1 MSLVLLGVLIA
12 LGLIILG
19 KNVPQFQKFPQ
30 IRFVLAV
37 LVLAVTVAVSTAKI
51 VPPGNVGVLILFG
64 KVYGTISEGVH
75 LVNPLATMELMS
87 VRTKEVFEHA
97 EAPSKE
103 GLNVALEVSCLYHLK
118 ASEAANVYR
127 QVGPNYE
134 AVVVNPQFRAAIRG
148 ITVNHEAK
156 DLYTSSRELISTEIF
171 KDLEG
176 NLGKRGIVV
185 ETILLRKVDLPKL
198 VVEAINAKL
207 AADQQAQQMRFVLDK
222 ERQEAERKRIEA
234 QGIQDFQRIISQG
247 LTEQLLRWKGIETT
261 RALAESPNS
270 KTVII
275 GGRDG
280 MPLIFNT
287 ATGRRFHGKMI
298 DNHQVRH
305 YVKAMIGRR
314 KSLIGSLVLAALLSL
329 AVVSSGAGAGA
340 VADANRGNPGQP
352 LDVKRLL
359 VKGKTTLID
368 FHSPF
373 CPPCVQLAPIMA
385 KLAAKRPDLAIKKV
399 NINRPDSPGD

>member
-12 LGLIILG
+12 LALVVLG
-19 KNVPQFQKFPQ
+19 RNVPQLQKYPQ
-30 IRFVLAV
+30 IRYFLAIVVLA
-37 LVLAVTVAVSTAKI
+37 ATVAISTAKI
-51 VPPGNVGVLILFG
+51 VPPGNVGVLVLMG
-64 KVYGTISEGVH
+64 KVYGTIPEGVH
-75 LVNPLATMELMS
+75 LVNPLASMELMS

-97 EAPSKE
+97 EAPSRE
-103 GLNVALEVSCLYHLK
+103 GLNVVLEVSCLYHLK
-118 ASEAANVYR
+118 SAEAANVYR

-171 KDLEG
+171 KDLET

-247 LTEQLLRWKGIETT
+247 LSEQLLRWKGIETT
-261 RALAESPNS
+261 RALAESNNS
-270 KTVII
+270 KLVIV
-275 GGRDG
+275 GGKDG
-280 MPLIFNT
+280 LPLILNT
-287 ATGRRFHGKMI
+287 EPAGG
-298 DNHQVRH
+298 
-305 YVKAMIGRR
+305 
-314 KSLIGSLVLAALLSL
+314 
-329 AVVSSGAGAGA
+329 SSG
-340 VADANRGNPGQP
+340 
-352 LDVKRLL
+352 K
-359 VKGKTTLID
+359 
-368 FHSPF
+368 
-373 CPPCVQLAPIMA
+373 
-385 KLAAKRPDLAIKKV
+385 
-399 NINRPDSPGD
+399 